1 MAKRTRSRTL
11 SRRNRSASNTPTV
24 NNPALKQVDRLA
36 WLLDNSIR
44 IPIINYRIGLDA
56 IIGLIPGFGD
66 WAGAVI
72 SSYIVLQAVRL
83 GAPSLV
89 LRQMV
94 VNVAIEALV
103 GLIPGL
109 GDIFDATFKANA
121 RNATLLRRV
130 LTDLPP
136 GQTVRPIVGRG
147 VIAGVVIAL
156 LAIVIGIGWA
166 GFALISWFISLFAG

>member
-1 MAKRTRSRTL
+1 MAKRTRSR
-11 SRRNRSASNTPTV
+11 RS
-24 NNPALKQVDRLA
+24 NNAATAIAPGANHATFKQVDRLA

-66 WAGAVI
+66 WAGALL
-72 SSYIVLQAVRL
+72 SSYIVLQAIRL

-94 VNVAIEALV
+94 LNIAIEAIL

-109 GDIFDATFKANA
+109 GDLFDATFKANA
-121 RNATLLRRV
+121 RNVALLNRV
-130 LTDLPP
+130 LRELPA
-136 GQTVRPIVGRG
+136 GQTVKPIVGRG
-147 VIAGVVIAL
+147 VIVGVVIAL
-156 LAIVIGIGWA
+156 LVIVIGIGWA
-166 GFALISWFISLFAG
+166 GFALIGWLISLLGG